1 MNYLAHFYL
10 ARPDPDLTFGNYIG
24 DGVKGSDL
32 KMYSEAVQRGIRF
45 HRFIDSFTDSH
56 EVVLDAKKIFY
67 PSQAKFSGVVTD
79 VLFDHFLAVNWD
91 QYSKQNLQDF
101 AKGCYRAV
109 NEHPKAMP
117 IRSVR
122 FYQYMTSNNIL
133 EGYSTLIGI
142 QRVFEGMD
150 SRTKYQS
157 NMSEAVV
164 NLENHFDELTQ
175 LFHAFFPDLKN
186 SCEHW
191 KSEH

>member
-109 NEHPKAMP
+109 NEHPEAMP